1 MDFLAKILLKSL
13 PKNEPDVVLL
23 KVLSKGKINREK
35 YKIEYEMIDYYD
47 EKNKI
52 TAMMRT
58 TGYSTSII
66 AQMIERGDI
75 VDKGVLTP
83 EKVVSPDIMFK
94 ELKKRG
100 IVVNRKIIRV
110 K

>member
-1 MDFLAKILLKSL
+1 M
-13 PKNEPDVVLL
+13 
-23 KVLSKGKINREK
+23 
-35 YKIEYEMIDYYD
+35 EYEMIDYYD

-58 TGYSTSII
+58 TGYSTSIV

-75 VDKGVLTP
+75 MDKGVLTQ
-83 EKVVSPDIMFK
+83 EKVVPPDIMFN
-94 ELKKRG
+94 ELKKRD
-100 IVVNRKIIRV
+100 IVINRKITRV